1 MHCMATTADPST
13 QTTED
18 LKAMVLAALEDAKAN
33 DGRQLDVRRLTDITD
48 WMVVASGTSTR
59 HVLALADHV
68 RTQVKAQGLSP
79 IGTEGESGSDW
90 VLLDYGDVVVHLM
103 LPDTR
108 GFYDLEGLWDD
119 RLSRVVQL
127 TRERLTD
134 LCSDASPAYFRGPAY
149 ADVD

>member
-1 MHCMATTADPST
+1 MATTANPSASS
-13 QTTED
+13 TED

-33 DGRQLDVRRLTDITD
+33 DIRQLDVRGLTDITD

-90 VLLDYGDVVVHLM
+90 VLLDFGDVVVHLM

-127 TRERLTD
+127 TRDGQTD
-134 LCSDASPAYFRGPAY
+134 L
-149 ADVD
+149 

>member
-1 MHCMATTADPST
+1 MVTTADPSA
-13 QTTED
+13 QTTEE
-18 LKAMVLAALEDAKAN
+18 LKAIVLAALEDAKAN
-33 DGRQLDVRRLTDITD
+33 DVRQLDVRRLTDITD

-127 TRERLTD
+127 TRERQTD
-134 LCSDASPAYFRGPAY
+134 L
-149 ADVD
+149 

>member
-1 MHCMATTADPST
+1 MHCMVTTADPSAE
-13 QTTED
+13 TTEE
-18 LKAMVLAALEDAKAN
+18 LKAIVLAALEDAKAN
-33 DGRQLDVRRLTDITD
+33 DVRQLDVRRLTDITD

-68 RTQVKAQGLSP
+68 RTQVKVQGLSP

-119 RLSRVVQL
+119 RLSSVVQL
-127 TRERLTD
+127 TRERQTD
-134 LCSDASPAYFRGPAY
+134 L
-149 ADVD
+149 

>member
-1 MHCMATTADPST
+1 MATTADPSASS
-13 QTTED
+13 TED

-33 DGRQLDVRRLTDITD
+33 DIRQLDVRGLTDITD

-90 VLLDYGDVVVHLM
+90 VLLDFGDVVVHLM
-103 LPDTR
+103 LPDAR

-127 TRERLTD
+127 TRDGQTD
-134 LCSDASPAYFRGPAY
+134 L
-149 ADVD
+149 

>member
-1 MHCMATTADPST
+1 MATTADPSASS
-13 QTTED
+13 TED

-33 DGRQLDVRRLTDITD
+33 DIRQLDVRGLTDITD

-90 VLLDYGDVVVHLM
+90 VLLDFGDVVVHLM

-119 RLSRVVQL
+119 RLSRVVQF
-127 TRERLTD
+127 TRDGQTD
-134 LCSDASPAYFRGPAY
+134 L
-149 ADVD
+149 

>member
-1 MHCMATTADPST
+1 MATTADPSA

-33 DGRQLDVRRLTDITD
+33 DVRQLDVRRLTDITD

-108 GFYDLEGLWDD
+108 GFYDLEGVWDD

-127 TRERLTD
+127 TRERQTD
-134 LCSDASPAYFRGPAY
+134 F
-149 ADVD
+149 

>member
-1 MHCMATTADPST
+1 MHCMATTADPSA

-33 DGRQLDVRRLTDITD
+33 DVRQLDVRRLTDITD

-59 HVLALADHV
+59 HVFALADHV

-119 RLSRVVQL
+119 RLSSVVQL
-127 TRERLTD
+127 TRERQTD
-134 LCSDASPAYFRGPAY
+134 L
-149 ADVD
+149 

>member
-1 MHCMATTADPST
+1 MATTADPSA

-33 DGRQLDVRRLTDITD
+33 DVRQLDVRRLTDITD

-119 RLSRVVQL
+119 RLSSVIQL
-127 TRERLTD
+127 TRERQTD
-134 LCSDASPAYFRGPAY
+134 L
-149 ADVD
+149 

>member
-1 MHCMATTADPST
+1 MATTADPSA

-18 LKAMVLAALEDAKAN
+18 LKAIVLAALEDAKAN
-33 DGRQLDVRRLTDITD
+33 DVRQLDVRRLTDITD

-68 RTQVKAQGLSP
+68 RTQVKVQGLSP

-108 GFYDLEGLWDD
+108 G
-119 RLSRVVQL
+119 LSL
-127 TRERLTD
+127 IHI
-134 LCSDASPAYFRGPAY
+134 
-149 ADVD
+149 

>member
-1 MHCMATTADPST
+1 MVTTADPSA
-13 QTTED
+13 QTTEE
-18 LKAMVLAALEDAKAN
+18 LKAIVLAALEDAKAN
-33 DGRQLDVRRLTDITD
+33 DVRQLDVRRLTDITD

-68 RTQVKAQGLSP
+68 RTQLKVQGLSP
-79 IGTEGESGSDW
+79 IGTEGQSGSDW

-127 TRERLTD
+127 TRERQTD
-134 LCSDASPAYFRGPAY
+134 L
-149 ADVD
+149 

>member
-1 MHCMATTADPST
+1 MATTADPSA

-33 DGRQLDVRRLTDITD
+33 DVRQLDVRRLTDITD

-90 VLLDYGDVVVHLM
+90 VLLDYSDVVVHLM

-134 LCSDASPAYFRGPAY
+134 L
-149 ADVD
+149 

>member
-1 MHCMATTADPST
+1 MATTADPSASS
-13 QTTED
+13 TED

-33 DGRQLDVRRLTDITD
+33 DIRQLDVRGLTDITD

-90 VLLDYGDVVVHLM
+90 VLLDLGDVVVHLM
-103 LPDTR
+103 LPDAR

-127 TRERLTD
+127 TRDGQTD
-134 LCSDASPAYFRGPAY
+134 L
-149 ADVD
+149 